1 MNSLHNQGID
11 QLAPGLIA
19 EGIAPDG
26 TIEAVRVVSC
36 QAGPAVGYA
45 VGVQWHPEY
54 DWRTD
59 ALSRAIFEQFGTAVR
74 AYADAARLGGVCPS
88 LRIEGKT
95 GALPLYLASGPPSN
109 LEISKHFS
117 VGFCQNSF

>member
-1 MNSLHNQGID
+1 MEIAVNSLHNQGID

-26 TIEAVRVVSC
+26 TIEAVRVVAS
-36 QAGPAVGYA
+36 QAGPALGYA

-59 ALSRAIFEQFGTAVR
+59 KLSRAIFEQFGAAVR
-74 AYADAARLGGVCPS
+74 AYADAARLGGVS
-88 LRIEGKT
+88 I
-95 GALPLYLASGPPSN
+95 AAD
-109 LEISKHFS
+109 
-117 VGFCQNSF
+117 